1 MRTVY
6 VAAALAAVGVAG
18 CTPYSEYAPAPSVTG
33 QITPAAIPPGAT
45 VNVSYAVR
53 SAPAVSSVTLVGLPQ
68 NTLAAGTNPTLTL
81 PLHDGQPMD
90 QAFIVNAPAAAGVY
104 PLQLRVGFADGT
116 TTNAP
121 LGTLTIADVPG
132 TIESASI
139 EPGGHALAACA
150 TPTTTA
156 NLRYVVS
163 DPNGAG
169 DVTSPVLNVPSFPAV
184 TYYQSTV
191 PAMPSVAAVTTVMPS
206 GQVIT
211 QPVVPA
217 APVIGQA
224 VPVAVP
230 PTQPVTV
237 LLAPPNA
244 ANATR
249 QSVVTAISIACHL
262 PPGTWSWQVQA
273 TDIDQNTGVARLIGP
288 VPVTYTTR

>member
-1 MRTVY
+1 
-6 VAAALAAVGVAG
+6 
-18 CTPYSEYAPAPSVTG
+18 VT
-33 QITPAAIPPGAT
+33 
-45 VNVSYAVR
+45 N
-53 SAPAVSSVTLVGLPQ
+53 VTLVGLPQ
-68 NTLAAGTNPTLTL
+68 NTLAAGTNTTLTL
-81 PLHDGQPMD
+81 PGRDGQVMH
-90 QAFIVNAPAAAGVY
+90 QALIVTPPAAAGVY
-104 PLQLRVGFADGT
+104 PLQLRIGFSDGT

-132 TIESASI
+132 TIEAAAI
-139 EPGGHALAACA
+139 EPGGHAIAACPGA
-150 TPTTTA
+150 TTTA

-169 DVTSPVLNVPSFPAV
+169 DVTAPTLSVPSLPAV
-184 TYYQSTV
+184 TYYQTPSV
-191 PAMPSVAAVTTVMPS
+191 PPVAAVTTVMPS

-217 APVIGQA
+217 AQAIGQA

-237 LLAPPNA
+237 QLAPPNA

-249 QSVVTAISIACHL
+249 QSVVTAITIACRM
-262 PPGTWSWQVQA
+262 PPGSWSWQVQA
-273 TDIDQNTGVARLIGP
+273 TDVDQNTGQARIVGP